1 MLEIQIDVAAAN
13 VRRHGNDRSVV
24 KPPNQTTSRDSVKVG
39 HDDVHQ
45 NEVIFGSALDF
56 VDCLQTV
63 ELGILSEEV
72 RERNAGHVTS

>member
-45 NEVIFGSALDF
+45 NEIIFRSSLDF
-56 VDCLQTV
+56 VDCLQAI
-63 ELGILSEEV
+63 ELDICQKEMQVGQ
-72 RERNAGHVTS
+72 